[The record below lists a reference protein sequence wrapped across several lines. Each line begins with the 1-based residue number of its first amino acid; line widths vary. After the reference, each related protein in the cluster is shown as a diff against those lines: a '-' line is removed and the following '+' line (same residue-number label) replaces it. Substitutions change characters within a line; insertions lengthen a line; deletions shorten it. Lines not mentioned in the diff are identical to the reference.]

1 MILTDLQ
8 CDMLLAAAAKPDE
21 VIHCDETLGE
31 RWSAQLGGKY
41 FNGSREVV
49 EAFDGLVRLGYLE
62 FNVEDYAITPA
73 GRHAA
78 ANLRQGKT

>member
-8 CDMLLAAAAKPDE
+8 CDMLLAAAAKTDE

-49 EAFDGLVRLGYLE
+49 EAFDGLVR
-62 FNVEDYAITPA
+62 
-73 GRHAA
+73 
-78 ANLRQGKT
+78 

>member
-1 MILTDLQ
+1 MILNDLQ

-31 RWSAQLGGKY
+31 RWCAQLGGKY

-49 EAFDGLVRLGYLE
+49 EAFDGLVR
-62 FNVEDYAITPA
+62 
-73 GRHAA
+73 
-78 ANLRQGKT
+78 

>member
-41 FNGSREVV
+41 FNGQYRWMSEPSASV
-49 EAFDGLVRLGYLE
+49 AQGCDCC
-62 FNVEDYAITPA
+62 FNRPNSLHV
-73 GRHAA
+73 
-78 ANLRQGKT
+78 